1 MIRRPPISTLFP
13 TRRSSDLRRLIGR
26 EPAIR
31 VGEPR
36 PQGLEHPRLRL
47 DSRFGDLDSS
57 DRSARIETDGELE
70 WAVLAI
76 HSHENQRAGDLLL
89 MLPDVESDHPVGRL
103 PTNRVVDTAGIAA
116 AEMHFP
122 RRELIRAGQ
131 EVVNGI
137 LPFDEY
143 DSRCDMQQRGHDRA
157 EYERLHGFL
166 HHI

>member
-13 TRRSSDLRRLIGR
+13 TRRSSDLRRLIHR
-26 EPAIR
+26 EPTIL

-103 PTNRVVDTAGIAA
+103 PTNRVVDTAGIGA

-122 RRELIRAGQ
+122 RRELIPAGQ
-131 EVVNGI
+131 EGGDGI
-137 LPFDEY
+137 LSFYEDDRPWG
-143 DSRCDMQQRGHDRA
+143 MQQRSEEHTS
-157 EYERLHGFL
+157 
-166 HHI
+166 